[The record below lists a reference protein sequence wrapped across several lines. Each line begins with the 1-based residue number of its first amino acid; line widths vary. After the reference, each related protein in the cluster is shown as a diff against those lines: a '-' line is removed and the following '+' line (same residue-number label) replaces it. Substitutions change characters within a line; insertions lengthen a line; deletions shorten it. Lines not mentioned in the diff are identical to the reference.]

1 MGAEH
6 GRSVRVAAMV
16 EVGRGAAIGLLDVGG
31 GQSKG
36 TGVQRRKHA
45 CVHVRGRC
53 CLATSPPC
61 LVKPP
66 RVVIVVLV
74 PVCMMMMQ
82 QLPQC

>member
-61 LVKPP
+61 LVNL
-66 RVVIVVLV
+66 RAS
-74 PVCMMMMQ
+74 
-82 QLPQC
+82 